1 LALTVSQ
8 LGMSLT
14 RMGQPDESVRFMD
27 DIDVTLSMESKRAA
41 AMQRTNIEITAKPVV
56 FRASQRDINLI
67 LSIVTRATQLAAQ
80 PSKDANK
87 ASKAAGSTK
96 AKVTAT
102 QSKTQVISTEKPQLI
117 MSTEKVCHS
126 STALVATLIFF

>member
-1 LALTVSQ
+1 MFTISQGILALTVSQ

-41 AMQRTNIEITAKPVV
+41 TMQRTNVEITAKPIV

-67 LSIVTRATQLAAQ
+67 LSIVTRATQLASK
-80 PSKDANK
+80 PSSNADDPPKTIE
-87 ASKAAGSTK
+87 STK
-96 AKVTAT
+96 VDVTTA
-102 QSKTQVISTEKPQLI
+102 QSQTKSISTEKPKLI
-117 MSTEKVCHS
+117 MSTEKVCYHS
-126 STALVATLIFF
+126 LR

>member
-41 AMQRTNIEITAKPVV
+41 TMQRTNIEITAKPVV

-80 PSKDANK
+80 PSANDTLK
-87 ASKAAGSTK
+87 ASSTK

-102 QSKTQVISTEKPQLI
+102 QSRAETISTEKPQLI
-117 MSTEKVCHS
+117 MSTEKVSLHK
-126 STALVATLIFF
+126 LV

>member
-1 LALTVSQ
+1 
-8 LGMSLT
+8 MSLT

-27 DIDVTLSMESKRAA
+27 DIDVTLSMESKRAG
-41 AMQRTNIEITAKPVV
+41 AMQRTNIEIMAKPVV

-80 PSKDANK
+80 PSKGANK
-87 ASKAAGSTK
+87 ASKATESTK

-126 STALVATLIFF
+126 STALSPFSIFLNS